1 MFLVPKTTCAK
12 EVMQTRLTT
21 VGPSVHFSEA
31 VAMLVRRCVSGLPI
45 VEADGTYL
53 GMFSEKCCLRIVQD
67 CPSLCDPSALT
78 PLVASDAMATRL
90 LTLHEEDDVFDGIEQ
105 LLSHR
110 VSGAPV
116 LNRNEQFVGIFSEKT
131 SVSVLIQSVFDNLP
145 STQIGRFADRDRGRV
160 VEESTPLTQIVETFV
175 KTDFRRLPVLRG
187 GQVVGQVS
195 RRDVIKQPKIARWI
209 GQLSDHPHPDPMR
222 DVDYNVL
229 SFADKTANTIGPDL
243 DLLSILGLF
252 LSTPYRRLPVVE
264 NGRLVGQISRRDV
277 LQAVMDETKQ
287 VPAEPHG
294 TSLYLSALGGE
305 FPRFG

>member
-1 MFLVPKTTCAK
+1 MFLVPKTICATG
-12 EVMQTRLTT
+12 VMQTRLTT
-21 VGPSVHFSEA
+21 VGPAVHFSDA
-31 VAMLVRRCVSGLPI
+31 VAMLVSRAVSGLPI

-67 CPSLCDPSALT
+67 CPALRDTEGT
-78 PLVASDAMATRL
+78 PPLLASDAMATRL
-90 LTLHEEDDVFDGIEQ
+90 LLLHEEDDVFDGIEQ

-131 SVSVLIQSVFDNLP
+131 SVSVLIQSVFESLP
-145 STQIGRFADRDRGRV
+145 STQIGPFVNRDRGRI
-160 VEESTPLTQIVETFV
+160 VEETTPLSKIVETFV

-187 GQVVGQVS
+187 GHVVGQVS
-195 RRDVIKQPKIARWI
+195 RRDVIKHPKINRWI
-209 GQLSDHPHPDPMR
+209 GHLSDHPHPNRAR

-229 SFADKTANTIGPDL
+229 AFADTTANTIGPDL

-252 LSTPYRRLPVVE
+252 LSTPYRRLPVLE

-277 LQAVMDETKQ
+277 LQKVIDETKQ

-305 FPRFG
+305 FPSFG